1 MSKVRAT
8 VEYVR
13 TGQQRSYGDN
23 ITEAILTVESSSYFE
38 PDTFT
43 AFAVGE
49 DSAKRI
55 AKGLIGWVENG
66 DWWETYLD
74 FFEVLGEGRYRVVT
88 RARFTD

>member
-13 TGQQRSYGDN
+13 TGQQRAYGDN

-38 PDTFT
+38 PDSFVPFVINE
-43 AFAVGE
+43 AQ
-49 DSAKRI
+49 AKRI
-55 AKGLIGWVENG
+55 AKGLIGWVDGG
-66 DWWETYLD
+66 DWFETYLD
-74 FFEVLGEGRYRVVT
+74 SFTVLGNGQYKVVT